1 VKSYGQWCSLAKAL
15 ELVGERWT
23 LLLVREL
30 LEGPRRYSDLLE
42 DVPGISTDVL
52 AARLRDMEEHGLVER
67 RTLPAPASSKVYEL
81 TALGEELRVPVT
93 SLSRW
98 GLQLLGPRDTEAFRP
113 HWLAASLRGLLDRRA
128 AADTTLDIDFEVGD
142 DIGVIRIHVEDGT
155 LEHVP
160 DPTTDADVVVR
171 ADLGTLARLGSGG
184 AAAREALASGAVELE
199 GPPAKRKAY
208 AELFRPTSR

>member
-1 VKSYGQWCSLAKAL
+1 MKSYGQWCSLAKAL

-30 LEGPRRYSDLLE
+30 LEGPRRYSDLLD

-52 AARLRDMEEHGLVER
+52 AARLRDMEEHGLVTR

-98 GLQLLGPRDTEAFRP
+98 GLQLLGPRDTEEFRP
-113 HWLAASLRGLLDRRA
+113 HWLAISLRGLLNRRA
-128 AADTTLDIDFEVGD
+128 AQDTTLDIDFVLED
-142 DIGVIRIHVEDGT
+142 EIGVVRIHVEDGE

-160 DPTTDADVVVR
+160 EPTTEADVVVH

-184 AAAREALASGAVELE
+184 AAAREAVTSGAVSMD
-199 GPPAKRKAY
+199 GSAAARKAY
-208 AELFRPTSR
+208 AELFRPAR

>member
-1 VKSYGQWCSLAKAL
+1 MKTYGQWCSLAKAL

-23 LLLVREL
+23 LLIVREL

-52 AARLRDMEEHGLVER
+52 AARLRDMEEHGLVAR

-81 TALGEELRVPVT
+81 TELGEELRVPVT

-113 HWLAASLRGLLDRRA
+113 HWLAVSLRGLLNRRA
-128 AADTTLDIDFEVGD
+128 ALETTLDVDFVLED
-142 DIGVIRIHVEDGT
+142 EIGVIRIHVEDGA
-155 LEHVP
+155 LEQVP
-160 DPTTDADVVVR
+160 EPSTEPDVVVR

-184 AAAREALASGAVELE
+184 AAARDALASGAVTIE
-199 GPPAKRKAY
+199 GSADARKAY
-208 AELFRPTSR
+208 AELFRPAR

>member
-1 VKSYGQWCSLAKAL
+1 VKTYGQWCSLAKAL

-23 LLLVREL
+23 LLIVREL

-52 AARLRDMEEHGLVER
+52 AARLRDMEENGLVER
-67 RTLPAPASSKVYEL
+67 RTLRPPASSKVYEL
-81 TALGEELRVPVT
+81 TPLGEELRVPVT

-98 GLQLLGPRDTEAFRP
+98 GLQLLGPRDTEEFRP
-113 HWLAASLRGLLDRRA
+113 HWLATSLRGLVNRSA
-128 AADTTLDIDFEVGD
+128 AEDVTLDIDFEVGA
-142 DIGVIRIHVEDGT
+142 DIGVIRIHVEDGS

-160 DPTTDADVVVR
+160 EPTTDADVVVR

-184 AAAREALASGAVELE
+184 AAAREALASGAVEI
-199 GPPAKRKAY
+199 GGSSAARKTY
-208 AELFRPTSR
+208 AELFRPAR

>member
-1 VKSYGQWCSLAKAL
+1 VKTYGQWCSLAKAL

-52 AARLRDMEEHGLVER
+52 AARLRDMEEHGLVAR

-81 TALGEELRVPVT
+81 TELGEELRVPVT

-98 GLQLLGPRDTEAFRP
+98 GLQLLGPRDTEEFRP
-113 HWLAASLRGLLDRRA
+113 HWLAISLRGLLNRSVA
-128 AADTTLDIDFEVGD
+128 ASTTLDIDFVLED
-142 DIGVIRIHVEDGT
+142 EIGVIRIQVADGA

-160 DPTTDADVVVR
+160 EPTTEPDVVVR
-171 ADLGTLARLGSGG
+171 ADLGTLAKLGSGG

-199 GPPAKRKAY
+199 GSASARRTY
-208 AELFRPTSR
+208 AELFRPTR

>member
-1 VKSYGQWCSLAKAL
+1 MKTYGQWCSLAKAL

-52 AARLRDMEEHGLVER
+52 AARLRDMEEHGLVAR

-81 TALGEELRVPVT
+81 TELGEELRVPVH

-98 GLQLLGPRDTEAFRP
+98 GLQLLGPRDTEEFRP
-113 HWLAASLRGLLDRRA
+113 HWLATSLRGLVNRRVA
-128 AADTTLDIDFEVGD
+128 EGIAFDIDFEVGD
-142 DIGVIRIHVEDGT
+142 DIGTIRIHVEDGT
-155 LEHVP
+155 LDHVP
-160 DPTTDADVVVR
+160 EPASEADVVVR

-184 AAAREALASGAVELE
+184 AAAREALASGAVAME
-199 GPPAKRKAY
+199 GSNDALQTY
-208 AELFRPTSR
+208 AALFRPAR